1 MKILKLMA
9 LSDLHLGEPEGVLFN
24 SEDSFNLID
33 ITINKIIELSRG
45 DKDFNSGIEQLILIG
60 DIIELSEATDE
71 EAYTN
76 TKFFLTSLLKKV
88 EIDKIIY
95 VPGNHDH
102 HLWVELLKRERGK
115 DNYRDC
121 IPKTQVNSSISNK
134 KFFTKRCLPST
145 YPSERVDVYYPN
157 YRFETDNAY
166 YFFDHGHLF
175 SKVLDMSNMFKF
187 TDAENVKSLE
197 DLEEQIYTFAAENVK
212 NLEDLEERTYIFMEK
227 IWYETKSRIRETAF
241 EWFRK
246 LNLEIFHSARGTT
259 FREDCNS
266 LLDNYIRKKIKWYL
280 VKICGIK
287 DEVEKDFHFIFGH
300 SHHGGRSLKADR
312 KVRIN
317 GKFISLWNTGGW
329 IVPSKVFSPE
339 AYIFYAKQT
348 QNGLKPDMYKLVS
361 KEKPE
366 DEGDYFK
373 EILRK
378 RAKCIG

>member
-71 EAYTN
+71 EAYIN
-76 TKFFLTSLLKKV
+76 TKFFLTTLLKKV

-102 HLWVELLKRERGK
+102 HLWVELLKKERGK

-121 IPKTQVNSSISNK
+121 IPKTQVNSSILNK
-134 KFFTKRCLPST
+134 EIFIKNCLPST
-145 YPSERVDVYYPN
+145 YLSERVDIRYPN

-175 SKVLDMSNMFKF
+175 SKVLDVSNMFKF

-197 DLEEQIYTFAAENVK
+197 DLEEQIYTFAVENVK
-212 NLEDLEERTYIFMEK
+212 SLEDLEERTYIFMEK
-227 IWYETKSRIRETAF
+227 IWYETKSRTRETVF

-348 QNGLKPDMYKLVS
+348 QSGLKPDMYKLVS
-361 KEKPE
+361 QEKPE
-366 DEGDYFK
+366 DEGDYPK
-373 EILRK
+373 EILHERSK
-378 RAKCIG
+378 HIG

>member
-9 LSDLHLGEPEGVLFN
+9 LSDLHLGEPESVLSN
-24 SEDSFNLID
+24 SGDHFNLID
-33 ITINKIIELSRG
+33 TTINKIIELSSG

-71 EAYTN
+71 EAYAN

-102 HLWVELLKRERGK
+102 HFWVELLKKERGK

-121 IPKTQVNSSISNK
+121 IPKTQVNSSISSK
-134 KFFTKRCLPST
+134 EIFIKYCLRSN
-145 YPSERVDVYYPN
+145 YPSERIEIYYPN

-175 SKVLDMSNMFKF
+175 SKVLDMSNMFTF
-187 TDAENVKSLE
+187 TTVENVKSLE
-197 DLEEQIYTFAAENVK
+197 DLEEH
-212 NLEDLEERTYIFMEK
+212 TYIFMEK
-227 IWYETKSRIRETAF
+227 IWYETKGRLRETAF

-246 LNLEIFHSARGTT
+246 LKLEIFHSERGTT
-259 FREDCNS
+259 FREDCKS
-266 LLDNYIRKKIKWYL
+266 LLDDYIRKKIIWYL
-280 VKICGIK
+280 EKICGIK

-300 SHHGGRSLKADR
+300 THHGGRSLKADR
-312 KVRIN
+312 KVRVN

-339 AYIFYAKQT
+339 ACIFYVKQT
-348 QNGLKPDMYKLVS
+348 QNGLKPDMYKLVGR
-361 KEKPE
+361 EKPE
-366 DEGDYFK
+366 DEGDYSK
-373 EILRK
+373 EILQK
-378 RAKCIG
+378 RAKCIV

>member
-102 HLWVELLKRERGK
+102 HLWVELLKKEYGK
-115 DNYRDC
+115 DNFRDC
-121 IPKTQVNSSISNK
+121 FPKIKVDSSILNK
-134 KFFTKRCLPST
+134 EIFIKNCLQSD
-145 YPSERVDVYYPN
+145 YPAERIEIYYPN
-157 YRFETDNAY
+157 YRFETDTAF

-175 SKVLDMSNMFKF
+175 SKVLDVSNMFKF
-187 TDAENVKSLE
+187 TDAENVKSLV
-197 DLEEQIYTFAAENVK
+197 DLEEQIYTFAVENVK
-212 NLEDLEERTYIFMEK
+212 SLEDLEERTYIFMEK

-348 QNGLKPDMYKLVS
+348 QSGLKPDMYKLVS
-361 KEKPE
+361 QEKPE
-366 DEGDYFK
+366 DEGDYPK
-373 EILRK
+373 KILHERSK
-378 RAKCIG
+378 HIG